1 MLRLRNLLLPLL
13 RASPQI
19 PSPIHHGDCRLLLST
34 SAAPFSLEDYLPK
47 ASKLSARAFNELSS
61 AHHHPRFDPDAVL
74 VLLSS
79 IGLSRANI
87 ADVVA
92 VDPLLLRCK
101 VDRLE
106 PRLLALRDRVGLS
119 VPQIA
124 SFLAVG
130 SRAVRSCRDVGSKI
144 QFFVN
149 FYGSFEK
156 LLLVIKKN
164 SSLNHLTSDLGRVCG
179 MSDHDIAHLCS
190 RSVRILSFTLEHL
203 EEVVLRVEELGLTR
217 SSAMFKRA
225 VEALAQT
232 TKEKYT
238 ARIEFLKNS
247 LGCTES
253 EVATALSKMPRILE
267 ISEQNLLRKIQFLV
281 NEVGLEPQYILERL
295 VLFTY
300 SLEKRLV
307 PRHHVIKVLLS
318 KGLLNNNFSFYTIA
332 KMERRLSI

>member
-1 MLRLRNLLLPLL
+1 MEKKRQTNLPLTNEATTTL
-13 RASPQI
+13 KASTAGDPPPPATCCGSEIFSSLSSAPAPRSPPLSTTATAASSSPPPPPPSPSRTTSSPPAASPQ
-19 PSPIHHGDCRLLLST
+19 
-34 SAAPFSLEDYLPK
+34 PK

-164 SSLNHLTSDLGRVCG
+164 SSLNHLTSDLGRVVKPN
-179 MSDHDIAHLCS
+179 IALP
-190 RSVRILSFTLEHL
+190 RS
-203 EEVVLRVEELGLTR
+203 
-217 SSAMFKRA
+217 AA
-225 VEALAQT
+225 
-232 TKEKYT
+232 
-238 ARIEFLKNS
+238 
-247 LGCTES
+247 
-253 EVATALSKMPRILE
+253 
-267 ISEQNLLRKIQFLV
+267 
-281 NEVGLEPQYILERL
+281 
-295 VLFTY
+295 
-300 SLEKRLV
+300 
-307 PRHHVIKVLLS
+307 
-318 KGLLNNNFSFYTIA
+318 
-332 KMERRLSI
+332 

>member
-1 MLRLRNLLLPLL
+1 
-13 RASPQI
+13 
-19 PSPIHHGDCRLLLST
+19 
-34 SAAPFSLEDYLPK
+34 
-47 ASKLSARAFNELSS
+47 
-61 AHHHPRFDPDAVL
+61 
-74 VLLSS
+74 
-79 IGLSRANI
+79 
-87 ADVVA
+87 
-92 VDPLLLRCK
+92 
-101 VDRLE
+101 
-106 PRLLALRDRVGLS
+106 
-119 VPQIA
+119 
-124 SFLAVG
+124 
-130 SRAVRSCRDVGSKI
+130 
-144 QFFVN
+144 
-149 FYGSFEK
+149 
-156 LLLVIKKN
+156 
-164 SSLNHLTSDLGRVCG
+164 

-307 PRHHVIKVLLS
+307 PRHHVIKVDGRIAIHAHLPLLTFGS
-318 KGLLNNNFSFYTIA
+318 AIELLIFDRA
-332 KMERRLSI
+332 KPKFKLWLSMANLFELL